1 MRRALAVVVLVSVGC
16 QSPRVV
22 SRTADDGIVAL
33 PANTNAWPL
42 YHQDAGKKMIR
53 AHLGAD
59 YEVVEEKE
67 VTTGYAT
74 TNVQDR
80 QFEPTMNSTNPFLPA
95 SRETTTTK
103 TVNTPQTE
111 WQIHYRRVMPRPAAL
126 AGNPPAASGVVTTA
140 YVSGQPAAAPEAGPV
155 PPPVTAASR
164 P

>member
-1 MRRALAVVVLVSVGC
+1 MRRALLVVVLVSAGC

-33 PANTNAWPL
+33 PANTNDWPF
-42 YHQDAGKKMIR
+42 YHQDAGKKVIR
-53 AHLGAD
+53 AHLGSD

-80 QFEPTMNSTNPFLPA
+80 QFEPTMNTTNPFLPA
-95 SRETTTTK
+95 TRETTTTR
-103 TVNTPQTE
+103 TVNTPQKE
-111 WQIHYRRVMPRPAAL
+111 WQIHYRRVMPRPAA
-126 AGNPPAASGVVTTA
+126 AMGANPAATVVTTA
-140 YVSGQPAAAPEAGPV
+140 YVSGQPAATPDLL
-155 PPPVTAASR
+155 PPPLTSAMT